1 MLTVSTRQSYPEAW
15 RGDAGMTR
23 RGRRGGSATGG
34 RRRRPRYHH
43 GNLPQALRDAALALI
58 NEAGA
63 DALTLRGAAKRAGV
77 SQAAPYRHFRNK
89 EALLAAVAEEG
100 FRAMADAM
108 GRRAAPHRDEPAGR
122 LRALGRAYV
131 EFATRHPAHFRV
143 MFSRMPV
150 DRAVHPAL
158 EAAATAAYA
167 LLMGAIRDCQAAG
180 VVRAGDPEE
189 LALCAWSAVH
199 GLSALVVDGQLG
211 ERARKLE
218 PLARAVT
225 DNVVRG
231 LAV

>member
-1 MLTVSTRQSYPEAW
+1 MSTPSFYAEGAV
-15 RGDAGMTR
+15 GCGSMTR
-23 RGRRGGSATGG
+23 GKRRGGSEAGG
-34 RRRRPRYHH
+34 RRRPRYHH

-58 NEAGA
+58 TEAGA

-89 EALLAAVAEEG
+89 EALLAAVAEDG
-100 FRAMADAM
+100 FRAMAEAM
-108 GRRAAPHRDEPAGR
+108 RRRAAPHREDPAGR

-143 MFSRMPV
+143 MFGRVPV
-150 DRAVHPAL
+150 DRAAHPGL
-158 EAAATAAYA
+158 QAAAAAAYG
-167 LLMGAIRDCQAAG
+167 LLTDAIRDCQAAG

-189 LALCAWSAVH
+189 RALCAWSAVH

-211 ERARKLE
+211 ERGRPLE

-225 DNVVRG
+225 DTIVRG
-231 LAV
+231 LAGG

>member
-1 MLTVSTRQSYPEAW
+1 MLGRSGGTMA
-15 RGDAGMTR
+15 RGGR
-23 RGRRGGSATGG
+23 RGRAGAGG
-34 RRRRPRYHH
+34 RRRGPRYHH

-58 NEAGA
+58 TEAGA

-89 EALLAAVAEEG
+89 EALLAAVAEDG
-100 FRAMADAM
+100 FRAMAEAM
-108 GRRAAPHRDEPAGR
+108 GRRAAPHREDPAGR
-122 LRALGRAYV
+122 LRALGWAYV

-143 MFSRMPV
+143 MFGRVPV
-150 DRAVHPAL
+150 DRAAHPGL
-158 EAAATAAYA
+158 QAAATAAYG
-167 LLMGAIRDCQAAG
+167 LLTGAIRDCQAAG
-180 VVRAGDPEE
+180 VIRGGDPEE

-211 ERARKLE
+211 ERARPLE

-231 LAV
+231 LGV

>member
-1 MLTVSTRQSYPEAW
+1 MLTVSTLQAYPGA

-23 RGRRGGSATGG
+23 RGRRGGSTTGG

-63 DALTLRGAAKRAGV
+63 DALTLRGAAKRARV

-89 EALLAAVAEEG
+89 QALLAAVAEEG
-100 FRAMADAM
+100 FRAMAESM
-108 GRRAAPHRDEPAGR
+108 ERRAAPHREDPAGR

-131 EFATRHPAHFRV
+131 EFASRHPAHFRV
-143 MFSRMPV
+143 MFGRVPV
-150 DRAVHPAL
+150 DRAAHPGL
-158 EAAATAAYA
+158 QAAATAAYG
-167 LLMGAIRDCQAAG
+167 LLIGGIRDCQAAG
-180 VVRAGDPEE
+180 VVRAGDPDE

-211 ERARKLE
+211 ERARQLE

-231 LAV
+231 LGD

>member
-1 MLTVSTRQSYPEAW
+1 MSTPSFY
-15 RGDAGMTR
+15 AGARWGSMTR
-23 RGRRGGSATGG
+23 GGWRRRSEAGG

-100 FRAMADAM
+100 FRAMAEAM
-108 GRRAAPHRDEPAGR
+108 GRRAAPHRADPAGR

-143 MFSRMPV
+143 MFGRVPSIAPRIPVSRWPQ
-150 DRAVHPAL
+150 RRHTGFSSGPFG
-158 EAAATAAYA
+158 TAKQR
-167 LLMGAIRDCQAAG
+167 GC
-180 VVRAGDPEE
+180 PEPE
-189 LALCAWSAVH
+189 MRRNWRSA
-199 GLSALVVDGQLG
+199 
-211 ERARKLE
+211 
-218 PLARAVT
+218 
-225 DNVVRG
+225 RG
-231 LAV
+231 PPSMACPR

>member
-1 MLTVSTRQSYPEAW
+1 M
-15 RGDAGMTR
+15 GDDAARPMTR
-23 RGRRGGSATGG
+23 RRRRRRSGAGG
-34 RRRRPRYHH
+34 RRRRTRYHH
-43 GNLPQALRDAALALI
+43 GNLRRALLDAALALI
-58 NEAGA
+58 ERAGA
-63 DALTLRGAAKRAGV
+63 DALTLRGAAKRVGV

-100 FRAMADAM
+100 FRAMAEAM
-108 GRRAAPHRDEPAGR
+108 GRQAAPHRDDPAGR
-122 LRALGRAYV
+122 LRALGLAYV

-143 MFSRMPV
+143 MFGRVPA
-150 DRAVHPAL
+150 DRAAHPGLQKAAK
-158 EAAATAAYA
+158 EAYG
-167 LLMGAIRDCQAAG
+167 LLAGAIRDCQAAG
-180 VVRAGDPEE
+180 VVRSRDPEE

-211 ERARKLE
+211 ERARQLE